1 MRGNRQ
7 TDKTD
12 KLDRVL
18 LAQDTLL
25 PSSGFTASVMEAI
38 QQQALPSAPIPFP
51 WRLALPGIAAL
62 LVGLCRPWLVR
73 GLRPAKPG
81 PKPRPHARL
90 ADMDELELRNLR
102 SAPHPGRA
110 SSARDRRRPG
120 LRAALPQAGRG
131 VVHAVV
137 PKSEF
142 GRFRRVF
149 QGCEPLQ

>member
-62 LVGLCRPWLVR
+62 LVGFAVLGWFAVS
-73 GLRPAKPG
+73 A
-81 PKPRPHARL
+81 
-90 ADMDELELRNLR
+90 LRNLDQNLVLMPDWLTWMSSNSETSVLLR
-102 SAPHPGRA
+102 TQAAPA
-110 SSARDRRRPG
+110 LLAIA
-120 LRAALPQAGRG
+120 AALGCVLLCRKLAGEWSTR
-131 VVHAVV
+131 
-137 PKSEF
+137 
-142 GRFRRVF
+142 
-149 QGCEPLQ
+149 